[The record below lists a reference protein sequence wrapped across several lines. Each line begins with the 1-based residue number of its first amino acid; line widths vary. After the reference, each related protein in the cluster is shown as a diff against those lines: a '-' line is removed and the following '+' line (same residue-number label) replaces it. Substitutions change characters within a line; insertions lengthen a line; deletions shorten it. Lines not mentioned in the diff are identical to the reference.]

1 MSKVMVVAPIRF
13 RIAPKLGRE
22 RAIISS
28 VAITRDRN
36 ITLLIP
42 KPARVYHPFVIYV
55 LLSLL

>member
-28 VAITRDRN
+28 VAITSDRN

-42 KPARVYHPFVIYV
+42 KPTRVYHTLVIYM
-55 LLSLL
+55 LLFLL